1 MYNKGNFNARAT
13 YAAGYRTPGI
23 DELYYHMLKPMGSRH
38 IITFGNRD
46 LKAENSNFGSI
57 NVEYRTSRLTVSL
70 TGYLNFVKN
79 MVTSRST
86 KFSAMSESE
95 QAALIA
101 EFPEINDIK
110 TSTLSVKEYYNFSKA
125 TVKGIEANLS
135 FNPIVGL
142 TLSANYS
149 YAYGRGLNDDG
160 SWQRLN
166 RSVMHTGTF
175 TANYSHD
182 WDRYRLNVN
191 LNGRVQSRTYYP
203 GDADGD
209 APGYG
214 VWNLTTYVQLLQEI
228 RS

>member
-1 MYNKGNFNARAT
+1 
-13 YAAGYRTPGI
+13 
-23 DELYYHMLKPMGSRH
+23 MLKPMGSRH

-110 TSTLSVKEYYNFSKA
+110 TSTLSV
-125 TVKGIEANLS
+125 
-135 FNPIVGL
+135 
-142 TLSANYS
+142 
-149 YAYGRGLNDDG
+149 
-160 SWQRLN
+160 
-166 RSVMHTGTF
+166 
-175 TANYSHD
+175 
-182 WDRYRLNVN
+182 
-191 LNGRVQSRTYYP
+191 
-203 GDADGD
+203 
-209 APGYG
+209 
-214 VWNLTTYVQLLQEI
+214 
-228 RS
+228 